1 MKKNIVLLTL
11 ALAALYLFVPPQA
24 NGAGTIELAADV
36 TSGSASSYPGL
47 FTEFNGELFFEGDT
61 VGDWNHSEPFKYNP
75 TTDTVTQITNGNRP
89 ASGDS
94 NLTSLTVFNGNLYTV
109 MESSGGREL
118 FQYNSTT
125 NAFDLHTNLNGS
137 GDSYPRQFTEFDGDL
152 YFVATDTA
160 VGEEIFRLRSD
171 NNTIELAANVTAGSA
186 SSFPNLFTE
195 FNGELFFEGD
205 TVGDWNHSEPFKY
218 NPNTGV
224 VTQITNGNRPASGDS
239 NLTSLTV
246 FNGNL
251 YTVMESSVGRE
262 LFQYR
267 PGTNTFDLHTNLNGS
282 AESYPRQFTEFD
294 GDLYFVAEDT
304 GVGQELFRLRSDN
317 NTIEL
322 VADIATGAADGR
334 PGLFTPFNGELYFEA
349 DTVGGL
355 SEPFKYNPTTDTVT
369 QITNGNRPASGDSN
383 LTSLTVFNGYLYTV
397 MESSVGRELFEYNAS
412 TNTFDLHTNL
422 NGSDDSYPREFTEF
436 NGDLYFV
443 AEDTG
448 VGEEIFRLTSSPSV
462 SLSLTP
468 SSANEDGATNL
479 VYTFTRSGA
488 TTSPLTVNFAVG
500 GTAVSSDY
508 SQTGAATFGTTSG
521 TITIGAGSSTATLTI
536 DPTADSV
543 VELNETVQ
551 LTLAAGTGYTVNTAT
566 AVTGTITND
575 DATTL
580 SVNNVSQAEGD
591 SGTTQFSFNVTLSA
605 ATDVGLTVNYA
616 TAAGSAT
623 AGSDYTTIPSTALN
637 FTGTA
642 GESKTVVVDVA
653 GDATVELDET
663 FAVNL
668 SGLQANGRNVTL
680 GANGTG
686 TIQNDDAATLSVS
699 NVSQAE
705 GDSGTAQFSFDVT
718 LSAAT
723 DVGLTVNYATS
734 AGSAT
739 AGTDYTSVP
748 ATALNFTG
756 TAGESQTVLV
766 DVAGDEIAEIDE
778 TFTVNLSGLQA
789 NGRNVTLGGPG
800 TGTIQNDDTAGV
812 QIDELGSISVA
823 EGAITDTYS
832 VVLTSQP
839 TMPVEITVSPD
850 GQLDVGAGA
859 GTALTLTFGTADWN
873 TPQVVTI
880 TPVDD
885 AVAEGLH
892 NGTIIHAA
900 GSSDT
905 TYDGIVITP
914 SDSVVATIT
923 DNDSA
928 GVIINESGG
937 STAVAED
944 GTTDSYTAVLTS
956 QPVQPVDLQIT
967 PDGQLDVGA
976 GAGVG
981 ITLNFDAANWD
992 TPQTVIVTAVDDDVV
1007 ENDHTGSISHALMTT
1022 DIAYTGESVSGI
1034 TALITD
1040 NDRYETYLP
1049 FIVSPQT
1056 FPDLVVQSVTVS
1068 SDNVTVVIQN
1078 VGANTVSDDFWVDAY
1093 IGLYDANQPPT
1104 AVNDIWQNVSPRGV
1118 VWGVDA
1124 ATNPIAP
1131 GETRTLT
1138 LDDGYFSAEHS
1149 SFPGTILAGTAVY
1162 VQVDSANSGQAAGA
1176 VLEDHEQN
1184 GGPYNNIYG
1193 PVLAP

>member
-1 MKKNIVLLTL
+1 MKKYILLFFVAT
-11 ALAALYLFVPPQA
+11 AALCLFVPQQQA
-24 NGAGTIELAADV
+24 NSAGTIELAADV
-36 TSGSASSYPGL
+36 TSGTASSFPNL

-109 MESSGGREL
+109 MESSVGREL
-118 FQYNSTT
+118 FQYNPAT
-125 NAFDLHTNLNGS
+125 NTFDLHTNLNGS
-137 GDSYPRQFTEFDGDL
+137 GDSYPRQFIEFNSDL
-152 YFVATDTA
+152 YFVAADSG
-160 VGEEIFRLRSD
+160 VGEEIFRLRRD
-171 NNTIELAANVTAGSA
+171 NNTVELVADVTTGSA
-186 SSFPNLFTE
+186 SSFPNMFTE
-195 FNGELFFEGD
+195 FNGELYFEAD

-218 NPNTGV
+218 NPTTDT
-224 VTQITNGNRPASGDS
+224 VTQITNGNRPALGDS

-282 AESYPRQFTEFD
+282 GDSYPRQFTEFD
-294 GDLYFVAEDT
+294 GDLYFVAADS
-304 GVGQELFRLRSDN
+304 GVGEEIFRLRRDN
-317 NTIEL
+317 NTVEL
-322 VADIATGAADGR
+322 VADVTTGSASSF
-334 PGLFTPFNGELYFEA
+334 PNMFTEFNGELYFEA
-349 DTVGGL
+349 DTVGDWNH

-369 QITNGNRPASGDSN
+369 QITNGNRPALGDSN
-383 LTSLTVFNGYLYTV
+383 LTSLTVFNGNLYTV
-397 MESSVGRELFEYNAS
+397 MESSVGRELFEYNAA

-422 NGSDDSYPREFTEF
+422 NGSGDSYPRQFTEF

-443 AEDTG
+443 AEDSG
-448 VGEEIFRLTSSPSV
+448 VGEEIFRLTGSPSV
-462 SLSLTP
+462 SLSLAPAT
-468 SSANEDGATNL
+468 AAEDGATNL

-488 TTSPLTVNFAVG
+488 TTSPLTVNFTVG

-508 SQTGAATFGTTSG
+508 SQTGAATFGATSG
-521 TITIGAGSSTATLTI
+521 TITIGTGSSTATLTI
-536 DPTADSV
+536 NPTADAV
-543 VELNETVQ
+543 VELDETVQ
-551 LTLAAGTGYTVNTAT
+551 ITLAAGTGYTVNTAT
-566 AVTGTITND
+566 AVTGTISND
-575 DATTL
+575 DAATL
-580 SVNNVSQAEGD
+580 SVNNVSQAEGN
-591 SGTTQFSFNVTLSA
+591 SGITQFSFDVTLSA
-605 ATDVGLTVNYA
+605 ATDVGLTVDYA

-623 AGSDYTTIPSTALN
+623 AGSDYTTISATALN

-653 GDATVELDET
+653 GDAVAETDET
-663 FAVNL
+663 FSVNL

-680 GANGTG
+680 GTN
-686 TIQNDDAATLSVS
+686 
-699 NVSQAE
+699 
-705 GDSGTAQFSFDVT
+705 
-718 LSAAT
+718 
-723 DVGLTVNYATS
+723 
-734 AGSAT
+734 
-739 AGTDYTSVP
+739 
-748 ATALNFTG
+748 
-756 TAGESQTVLV
+756 
-766 DVAGDEIAEIDE
+766 
-778 TFTVNLSGLQA
+778 
-789 NGRNVTLGGPG
+789 G

-812 QIDELGSISVA
+812 QIDELGSVSVA

-839 TMPVEITVSPD
+839 TMPVSITVSPD

-859 GTALTLTFGTADWN
+859 GTALTLIFGTADWY
-873 TPQVVTI
+873 TPQVITVTA
-880 TPVDD
+880 VDD

-892 NGTIIHAA
+892 SGTITHAA
-900 GSSDT
+900 SSSDT
-905 TYDGIVITP
+905 TYDGIGMTP
-914 SDSVVATIT
+914 SASVVAAVT

-937 STAVAED
+937 GTAVAED
-944 GTTDSYTAVLTS
+944 GATDSYTAVLTS
-956 QPVQPVDLQIT
+956 RPVLPVDLQIT
-967 PDGQLDVGA
+967 PDGQLDLGA
-976 GAGVG
+976 GPGTG

-992 TPQTVIVTAVDDDVV
+992 TPQTITVTAVDDDVV
-1007 ENDHTGSISHALMTT
+1007 ENDHTGTISHALVTT
-1022 DIAYTGESVSGI
+1022 DTAYAGESVSGI

-1049 FIVSPQT
+1049 FIVSPPT

-1093 IGLYDANQPPT
+1093 IGLYDAGRPPT
-1104 AVNDIWQNVSPRGV
+1104 AVNDIWQNVSPHGV

-1138 LDDGYFSAEHS
+1138 LNDSYFSAEHS
-1149 SFPGTILAGTAVY
+1149 SFPGTILTGTAVY

-1184 GGPYNNIYG
+1184 GTAYNNIYG